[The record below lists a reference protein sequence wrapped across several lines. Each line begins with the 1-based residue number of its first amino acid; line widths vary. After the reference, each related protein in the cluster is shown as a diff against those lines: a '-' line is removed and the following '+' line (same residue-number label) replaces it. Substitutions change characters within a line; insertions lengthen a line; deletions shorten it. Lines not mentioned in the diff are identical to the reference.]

1 MKNKDPPLI
10 HILYE
15 LYYYFIFIIKKQT
28 NMKQSVFDL
37 DVSKIGNMLH
47 QLIVLNKE
55 IITKF
60 EQEEKR
66 ADVTTVKI
74 LSIDELIKILNI
86 CLNTAYGYI
95 RDGILPRRKI
105 GARHY

>member
-1 MKNKDPPLI
+1 
-10 HILYE
+10 
-15 LYYYFIFIIKKQT
+15 
-28 NMKQSVFDL
+28 MKQNVFDL

-55 IITKF
+55 IIKKI
-60 EQEEKR
+60 EQEEQKNSMM
-66 ADVTTVKI
+66 AIKV
-74 LSIDELIKILNI
+74 LSIDEIVKILNI

-105 GARHY
+105 GARHYFYEQDIHDALQKKHELKRSKRESVT